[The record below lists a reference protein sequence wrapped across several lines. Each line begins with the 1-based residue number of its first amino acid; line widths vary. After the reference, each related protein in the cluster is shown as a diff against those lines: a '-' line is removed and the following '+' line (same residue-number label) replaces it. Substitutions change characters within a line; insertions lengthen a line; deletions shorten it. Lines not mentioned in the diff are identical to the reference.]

1 MENHESKSMGHVMR
15 LHDTQHASPTQDQKE
30 IRQIVRYRHQPH
42 YYHHIGSNAIIFIVT
57 QISKRVGNTCNTFS
71 PRVNDFF
78 IFDFLCLL
86 FFGIK
91 LLDCLR
97 MNL

>member
-15 LHDTQHASPTQDQKE
+15 LHVTQHASPTQDQKE
-30 IRQIVRYRHQPH
+30 IRK
-42 YYHHIGSNAIIFIVT
+42 YHTDIHLIIIIRSNP
-57 QISKRVGNTCNTFS
+57 ISIQYLTTYSDLKT
-71 PRVNDFF
+71 RVNDFLHVSTIF
-78 IFDFLCLL
+78 SSFDFLCLL